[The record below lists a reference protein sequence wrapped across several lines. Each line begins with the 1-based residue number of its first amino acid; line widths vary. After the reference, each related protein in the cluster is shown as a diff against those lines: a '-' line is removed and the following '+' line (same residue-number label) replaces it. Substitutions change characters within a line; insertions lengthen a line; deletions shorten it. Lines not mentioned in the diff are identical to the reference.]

1 MSLSVSK
8 YRPLTVAASVL
19 AVLFVTGCASKMG
32 PPVAE
37 LSSAQS
43 SLSQA
48 ESAGART
55 HAPLELLTA
64 REKLSQA
71 EAAMRSEDFE
81 RAKVLAEQ
89 AAVDA
94 RLAEARAR
102 TVRSQRAVTEV
113 QESIET
119 LRGELDRRPK

>member
-19 AVLFVTGCASKMG
+19 AVLFVTGCASRMG

-37 LSSAQS
+37 LSTAQS

-64 REKLSQA
+64 RDKLSQA
-71 EAAMRSEDFE
+71 EAAMRSEDNE

-94 RLAEARAR
+94 RLAEAKAR
-102 TVRSQRAVTEV
+102 TARSQRAVTEV

>member
-1 MSLSVSK
+1 MSLNVSS
-8 YRPLTVAASVL
+8 YRPLTMAASVAAL
-19 AVLFVTGCASKMG
+19 LFVTGCASKMG

-37 LSSAQS
+37 VSTAQS
-43 SLSQA
+43 TLSQA

-64 REKLSQA
+64 REKLAAA
-71 EAAMRSEDFE
+71 EAAMRSEDYP

-102 TVRSQRAVTEV
+102 TARSQRAVTEV
-113 QESIET
+113 QESIDT

>member
-1 MSLSVSK
+1 MSLNVSS
-8 YRPLTVAASVL
+8 YRPLTLAASAAAL
-19 AVLFVTGCASKMG
+19 LFVTGCATKMG

-37 LSSAQS
+37 VSAAQS
-43 SLSQA
+43 TLSQA

-64 REKLSQA
+64 REKLAQA
-71 EAAMRSEDFE
+71 EAAMRSEDYP

-102 TVRSQRAVTEV
+102 TARSQRAVTEV
-113 QESIET
+113 QESIDT